1 MSVFV
6 RDSHMSFTKAQDII
20 RLAMLATE
28 QEGITLEEI
37 TEIFSCSHRTAQRM
51 TRALEV
57 IFPQVQSM
65 QGNDRRTRWL
75 MPTCAIRP
83 LLTASSDELIALSQA
98 VTMLE
103 RAGMK
108 KEAALAQNLERKITT
123 LIPVNQRIR
132 LDVDKEAVLEVLGF
146 AARPG
151 PRPIA
156 SGNIIEAIYEALKAP
171 RLLHI
176 VYRSYKDGN
185 PRERTVAP
193 YGLLLGTRRY
203 LVGRDVEKGKKS
215 RIQHFRV
222 EEIYKAELINCPF
235 EVDPDFDLN
244 EYAKRGFGSFVN
256 DAEFGEVIWRFIPEA
271 AEHARRYVFHPNQI
285 VKKTKDG
292 SLIVKFESSGYLEM
306 AWHLYSWGNS
316 VEVIAPVALREM
328 VSGYQRSFPA
338 LP

>member
-1 MSVFV
+1 
-6 RDSHMSFTKAQDII
+6 MSFAKAQDII
-20 RLAMLATE
+20 RLAMMATE

-51 TRALEV
+51 TKALESL
-57 IFPQVQSM
+57 FPQVQSM
-65 QGNDRRTRWL
+65 QGSDRRIRWL
-75 MPTCAIRP
+75 MPARAMGS

-108 KEAALAQNLERKITT
+108 KEAVHVQSLERKITT

-132 LDVDKEAVLEVLGF
+132 LDVDKEAVLEMLGF

-151 PRPIA
+151 PRSVA
-156 SGNIIEAIYEALKAP
+156 AGNIIEAIYEALKAP

-176 VYRSYKDGN
+176 MYRSYKDDD

-203 LVGRDVEKGKKS
+203 LVGRDIEKGKKS

-222 EEIYKAELINCPF
+222 EEIYEAEVMDYPF
-235 EVDPDFDLN
+235 EIDTDFDLK
-244 EYAKRGFGSFVN
+244 EHAKRGFGSFVN

-271 AEHARRYVFHPNQI
+271 AEHAQRYIFHPNQI
-285 VKKTKDG
+285 AKKTKDG

-316 VEVIAPVALREM
+316 VEVIAPAALREM
-328 VSGYQRSFPA
+328 VSGYQRAFPA